1 MIEVGH
7 FSLCCS
13 WIITVYGLL
22 ALLFCRG
29 RGDLVR
35 SGLTA
40 LPLSALALVT
50 SLVSLSICFLRD
62 DYALQY
68 VWQYSNRE
76 MSDLYKVTAV
86 WGGMDGSMLLWS
98 VILSCCGAL
107 LWLDLR
113 KVDLKNSRWT
123 AFVFFTTLVFF
134 ETVTIFFT
142 NPFRYLNAP
151 FLPLD
156 GQGLNPLLQNP
167 YMAIH
172 PPMLYLGFTT
182 FALPYCF
189 CMGALLG
196 GDSTSDWIG
205 RSRKWTLVAWMFL
218 TTGIVLGGHWA
229 YLELG
234 WGGFWAW
241 DPVEN
246 SSFLP
251 WLTGTA
257 FLHSVIVQV
266 RKGMLKVWNVVLVT
280 LTYSLTVFGTFLT
293 RSGIVQSVHA
303 FAETDIGWVFLL
315 YLGVIFVSSAL
326 VIWGR
331 RELLRPE
338 KFIES
343 FLSREVAFLTNNLIL
358 VGICF
363 AVFWGVMFP
372 VFSEALTGE
381 KQTVGIPFFNKVT
394 IPLFLLLIFTMAIG
408 PLVPWRKGD
417 MARIGRLVRGPI
429 VAGVLVSS
437 IFLFGGVNSYYA
449 TLSYGLCAFLIFSIG
464 QEFHQGVRSQKSAG
478 GNFIGKLRLLFVR
491 HPSRYGGLVVHF
503 GVAIATIGITASMAH
518 KIEKEISLNRGESFE
533 VGRYQFKLDSISDY
547 RNADTEGVVADVA
560 VLDKSGSE
568 LYNLN
573 PELRYYIAKQETTT
587 EVALKMGVR
596 EDVYVV
602 LAGTDDT
609 GQRASLKIFIN
620 PLQVWLWFGAIIMV
634 LGTLLALIPVQRR
647 IAVGDDS

>member
-1 MIEVGH
+1 
-7 FSLCCS
+7 
-13 WIITVYGLL
+13 
-22 ALLFCRG
+22 
-29 RGDLVR
+29 
-35 SGLTA
+35 
-40 LPLSALALVT
+40 
-50 SLVSLSICFLRD
+50 
-62 DYALQY
+62 
-68 VWQYSNRE
+68 
-76 MSDLYKVTAV
+76 
-86 WGGMDGSMLLWS
+86 
-98 VILSCCGAL
+98 
-107 LWLDLR
+107 
-113 KVDLKNSRWT
+113 
-123 AFVFFTTLVFF
+123 
-134 ETVTIFFT
+134 
-142 NPFRYLNAP
+142 
-151 FLPLD
+151 
-156 GQGLNPLLQNP
+156 
-167 YMAIH
+167 
-172 PPMLYLGFTT
+172 
-182 FALPYCF
+182 
-189 CMGALLG
+189 MGALLG

>member
-1 MIEVGH
+1 MIELGH
-7 FSLCCS
+7 FSLCCA
-13 WIITVYGLL
+13 WLITVYGLL
-22 ALLFCRG
+22 VLLFSRG
-29 RGDLVR
+29 RTSFLK
-35 SGLTA
+35 SGLIA

-50 SLVSLSICFLRD
+50 SLVSLSVSFLRN

-68 VWQYSNRE
+68 VWQYSNRG

-98 VILSCCGAL
+98 VILSCSGAL

-113 KVDLKNSRWT
+113 GVNVKNSRWT
-123 AFVFFTTLVFF
+123 AFVFFTTLFFF

-142 NPFRYLNAP
+142 NPFRYLNSP
-151 FLPLD
+151 FLPID

-189 CMGALLG
+189 CMGALIG

-205 RSRKWTLVAWMFL
+205 KSRKWTLVAWMFL

-257 FLHSVIVQV
+257 FLHSVMVQV

-280 LTYSLTVFGTFLT
+280 LTYGLTVFGTFLT

-303 FAETDIGWVFLL
+303 FAETDIGWIFLV
-315 YLGVIFVSSAL
+315 YLGIITASSFL
-326 VIWGR
+326 VIWLR
-331 RELLRPE
+331 RDLLRPE
-338 KFIES
+338 RFIES
-343 FLSREVAFLTNNLIL
+343 LLSREVAFLANNLIL

-408 PLVPWRKGD
+408 PLVPWRKAD
-417 MARIGRLVRGPI
+417 IARIVRLVRGPI
-429 VAGVLVSS
+429 VVGILVSS
-437 IFLFGGVNSYYA
+437 IFLFGGVNSFYA
-449 TLSYGLCAFLIFSIG
+449 TLSYGLCTFLIFSIG
-464 QEFHQGVRSQKSAG
+464 GQFHQGVRAQHSAP
-478 GNFIGKLRLLFVR
+478 GNIISKFRLMFIR
-491 HPSRYGGLVVHF
+491 HPSKYGGLVVHF
-503 GVAIATIGITASMAH
+503 GVAIAIIGITASMAH
-518 KIEKEISLNRGESFE
+518 KIEKEVSLNRGESSL
-533 VGRYQFKLDSISDY
+533 VGRYQFKLASISDY
-547 RNADTEGVVADVA
+547 RNKDTEGIIADVA
-560 VLDKSGSE
+560 VLDKSGAE
-568 LYNLN
+568 LYKLT
-573 PELRYYIAKQETTT
+573 PELRYYITKQETTT

-620 PLQVWLWFGAIIMV
+620 PLQVWLWFGALIMIF
-634 LGTLLALIPVQRR
+634 GTLLALIPAPRT
-647 IAVGDDS
+647 VGVEDDR

>member
-22 ALLFCRG
+22 VLLFSRG
-29 RGDLVR
+29 KTDLVK
-35 SGLTA
+35 SGLLA
-40 LPLSALALVT
+40 LPFSALALIS

-62 DYALQY
+62 EYALQY

-98 VILSCCGAL
+98 VILSCCGGL

-113 KVDLKNSRWT
+113 KADLKNSRWT
-123 AFVFFTTLVFF
+123 AFVFFTTLFFF

-151 FLPLD
+151 FVPLD

-189 CMGALLG
+189 CMGALLA

-205 RSRKWTLVAWMFL
+205 ISRKWTLVAWMFL

-266 RKGMLKVWNVVLVT
+266 RKGMLKVWNVILVT

-293 RSGIVQSVHA
+293 RSGVVQSVHA
-303 FAETDIGWVFLL
+303 FAETDIGWVFLV
-315 YLGVIFVSSAL
+315 YLGMIVVSSAL
-326 VIWGR
+326 VIWVR
-331 RELLRPE
+331 RDVLRPE
-338 KFIES
+338 RFIQG

-394 IPLFLLLIFTMAIG
+394 IPLFLLLIFTMGIG
-408 PLVPWRKGD
+408 PLVPWRKAD
-417 MARIGRLVRGPI
+417 VKRVFRLLRGPTL
-429 VAGVLVSS
+429 AGVSVSS
-437 IFLFGGVNSYYA
+437 IFLFGGVTSYYA

-464 QEFHQGVRSQKSAG
+464 GEFHQGVRSQNSAEG
-478 GNFIGKLRLLFVR
+478 SFFTKLRYLFVR

-518 KIEKEISLNRGESFE
+518 KIEKEVSLNRGESSQ
-533 VGRYQFKLDSISDY
+533 VGRYQFKLDAISDY

-560 VLDKSGSE
+560 VSDRSGIE
-568 LYNLN
+568 LYKLK
-573 PELRYYIAKQETTT
+573 PELRYYITKQETTT
-587 EVALKMGVR
+587 EVALRMGVR

-634 LGTLLALIPVQRR
+634 LGTLLALIPVHRKVV
-647 IAVGDDS
+647 IGDDS